1 MAEYQMTLKH
11 RERIARDTMA
21 FSFDTNGTR
30 YEFRAGQHADFL
42 FLDPPLEQEGDNSR
56 TFSIANSPH
65 DKGLVMIALRMRETG
80 FKTALKT
87 AALGAKFR
95 VSRPRGSFTLHK
107 DVTRPAVFLAGGI
120 GITPVRS
127 ILHWAAHERSPQKLY
142 LFYAN
147 RDLEDTAFLEE
158 LEGLAAQ
165 NRCFTLIP
173 TLTRLKSPG
182 WPYENGHIDQ
192 GLLTRYLQGLDGPMY
207 YVAGPSGMVGAMTAL
222 LHRSGVS
229 DDDIKTEEFGDY
241 QQGISAR
248 P

>member
-56 TFSIANSPH
+56 TFSLANSPH

-95 VSRPRGSFTLHK
+95 VSRPRGPFTLHK
-107 DVTRPAVFLAGGI
+107 DVTRQAVFLAGGI
-120 GITPVRS
+120 GHPSLGRTRTV
-127 ILHWAAHERSPQKLY
+127 AAKTIFV
-142 LFYAN
+142 LF
-147 RDLEDTAFLEE
+147 E
-158 LEGLAAQ
+158 
-165 NRCFTLIP
+165 
-173 TLTRLKSPG
+173 PG
-182 WPYENGHIDQ
+182 PGRHGFSRGI
-192 GLLTRYLQGLDGPMY
+192 GRPGRAKP
-207 YVAGPSGMVGAMTAL
+207 L
-222 LHRSGVS
+222 LHTHSNP
-229 DDDIKTEEFGDY
+229 D
-241 QQGISAR
+241 SAQESWLAL
-248 P
+248 

>member
-42 FLDPPLEQEGDNSR
+42 FLDPPLEQEGDKSR
-56 TFSIANSPH
+56 TSSIANSPH

-120 GITPVRS
+120 GITPIRS
-127 ILHWAAHERSPQKLY
+127 ILHWATQERMPHKSC
-142 LFYAN
+142 LFYSN
-147 RDLEDTAFLEE
+147 RDVADAAFLED
-158 LEGLAAQ
+158 LEVFAWQHLS
-165 NRCFTLIP
+165 F
-173 TLTRLKSPG
+173 
-182 WPYENGHIDQ
+182 
-192 GLLTRYLQGLDGPMY
+192 
-207 YVAGPSGMVGAMTAL
+207 
-222 LHRSGVS
+222 
-229 DDDIKTEEFGDY
+229 
-241 QQGISAR
+241 
-248 P
+248 